1 VDRLGRSG
9 SGPGTPDNRVT
20 GVKVWLVR
28 AMLVATALALVATSP
43 PPTYSDS
50 YETTVAAPSAV
61 LAPDA
66 THARFEVRVLARDLF
81 LATGGALAVVRG
93 GIVAPTDSSFVR
105 VTVDDGEPRATS
117 STFLTSFSAGT
128 QLAFEGNCAELDAS
142 RPCESSFVVTF
153 ERTGDMRGDS
163 PVEILWDI
171 DVSARV
177 SKDKGPDRGPF
188 PLPWQV
194 EVAAID

>member
-1 VDRLGRSG
+1 
-9 SGPGTPDNRVT
+9 
-20 GVKVWLVR
+20 VKVWLVR